1 MSRIIVL
8 GLLSK
13 RPMHGYEI
21 QQVLQKERVD
31 LWTNLL
37 PNSIYHALRQMD
49 KEGLIKVHSTEKRG
63 HRVRVIYE
71 ITEAGEK
78 EFRILLKEALIT
90 PSRKFP
96 SVLYTSLSFLNKLS
110 EGEVLSAIQQH
121 IDSLEKD
128 ISIWKHG
135 EVKKIGYSAAP
146 NMLKVIFNNGI
157 EHMESDL
164 KLLHYI
170 RDHIH
175 ELRNIAEEYSSEGEL

>member
-13 RPMHGYEI
+13 HPMHGYEI
-21 QQVLQKERVD
+21 QQILQKERVD

-49 KEGLIKVHSTEKRG
+49 KEGLIKVHSKEERG

-71 ITEAGEK
+71 ITEAGKK
-78 EFRILLKEALIT
+78 EFKILLKEALKT

-96 SVLYTSLSFLNKLS
+96 SSLYTSLSFLN
-110 EGEVLSAIQQH
+110 EITEDEVSAAIQNH
-121 IDSLEKD
+121 IDDLEKD
-128 ISIWKHG
+128 IIAWRHG
-135 EVKKIGYSAAP
+135 EEKKIEYSEAP
-146 NMLKVIFNNGI
+146 NILKAIFSNGI

-164 KLLHYI
+164 RLLYYI
-170 RDHIH
+170 KDHIK
-175 ELRNIAEEYSSEGEL
+175 ELRYIAEEYSSKGEL